1 MTTRLVLG
9 DTSDR
14 RNSRNS
20 SQSVSL
26 PPTLHCQRGA
36 VLGRGAV
43 RTEGLPLMSAPSRL
57 EEMALSDFMT
67 PPGCFQ
73 VARLPLGSAPWISG
87 SMTAF
92 TVSGHFFTQVEA
104 TGLLGFSSQSAA
116 TGDCVPVQR
125 FIWEKGM
132 SPFHTSLK
140 KSHLSY

>member
-9 DTSDR
+9 DTGDR

-20 SQSVSL
+20 RQSVSL
-26 PPTLHCQRGA
+26 PLTPHCQRGA

-43 RTEGLPLMSAPSRL
+43 WMEGLPLTPALSRL

-67 PPGCFQ
+67 PLGCFQ

-92 TVSGHFFTQVEA
+92 KFSGHFFTQVEA
-104 TGLLGFSSQSAA
+104 TGLLGLSSQSEA
-116 TGDCVPVQR
+116 TGDCGPVQR

-132 SPFHTSLK
+132 SPFHTSLR